1 MPSAVTRLNLVSFS
15 FGVLKLSSLMG
26 LFSALPLWRDLAAA
40 DLGPAAGA
48 PAGAAPQAIYRLY
61 HAYMTRYHPYVSR
74 DCAGHHPVIHSQ
86 GNPRRA
92 YSSRQRLVVGIVRA
106 QDWPVGVAR
115 IWQGSSSVSMA
126 PTAAALGRML
136 TRTCCSVL
144 RHAKAQT
151 RRSCALH
158 AHFSQ
163 GTPWR
168 CSRPASGATA
178 PSSGSLRGRRGRPH
192 PRCRR
197 RGL

>member
-106 QDWPVGVAR
+106 QDVAR
-115 IWQGSSSVSMA
+115 EASLLASRRGA
-126 PTAAALGRML
+126 DLAGL
-136 TRTCCSVL
+136 VL
-144 RHAKAQT
+144 REHGAH
-151 RRSCALH
+151 RSSAGPHVDPHLLLGPETCKGADAPQLRTACAL
-158 AHFSQ
+158 Q
-163 GTPWR
+163 
-168 CSRPASGATA
+168 
-178 PSSGSLRGRRGRPH
+178 
-192 PRCRR
+192 PRDAVAVQSTRVWCDSTQ
-197 RGL
+197 